1 MKNKSKIIQLVCLAG
16 LTAVLVT
23 GCMKKQSYVEISPD
37 IADSF
42 PIQAEPAE
50 NPQLAESD
58 GPYAILHTTAG
69 DVTILLYPEQAPK
82 AVENFIGLAK
92 EGYYNGSLFYYA
104 KRGEL
109 TQGGKPGDP
118 EAEERSLWGEPFEDE
133 VDNGLYHFKGAVA
146 MAGDGGNTR
155 NSNLSQFYLL
165 VRAEIPE
172 DDRIIPAN
180 CYMNDLMNLRLKD
193 LEELSQEKELSIEE
207 LSKEEI
213 QKFEDDLNKEIQAI
227 ATDGIPSEYEAK
239 YAPVAARYRQVGG
252 AWGLDHGHTVFGQIV
267 KGLNAAE
274 AITQVKVSAEERKP
288 KKDVVI
294 ESVEI
299 IE

>member
-1 MKNKSKIIQLVCLAG
+1 MRIESKIIPLICLAG

-23 GCMKKQSYVEISPD
+23 GCVKKQSYAEISQD

-42 PIQAEPAE
+42 PIQAEPEE
-50 NPQLAESD
+50 NPQLVESD

-118 EAEERSLWGEPFEDE
+118 EAEEKSIWGDPFEDE

-155 NSNLSQFYLL
+155 NINLSQFYLL
-165 VRAEIPE
+165 VRGEIPE
-172 DDRIIPAN
+172 DDRIVPAN
-180 CYMNDLMNLRLKD
+180 CYMNDLMNTRLKD
-193 LEELSQEKELSIEE
+193 LEELSKEKE

-213 QKFEDDLNKEIQAI
+213 QKFEEDLNVEIQAI

-239 YAPVAARYRQVGG
+239 YAPVGAQYSQVGG
-252 AWGLDHGHTVFGQIV
+252 AWGLDYGHTVFGQIV
-267 KGLNAAE
+267 QGLNVAE

>member
-1 MKNKSKIIQLVCLAG
+1 MSHKNKMILLVCLAG
-16 LTAVLVT
+16 MTAVLVT
-23 GCMKKQSYVEISPD
+23 GCVKKHSYAVASAD

-42 PIQAEPAE
+42 PIQAEPAD
-50 NPQLAESD
+50 NPQSAESE

-69 DVTILLYPEQAPK
+69 DVTILLYPKQAPK

-92 EGYYNGSLFYYA
+92 EDYYNGSLFYYA

-118 EAEERSLWGEPFEDE
+118 EVQERSIFGSPFEDE
-133 VDNGLYHFKGAVA
+133 ADNGLYHFKGAVA

-165 VRAEIPE
+165 VSEEIPD
-172 DDRIIPAN
+172 DDRIVPAN
-180 CYMNDLMNLRLKD
+180 CYMNDLMNMRLKE
-193 LEELSQEKELSIEE
+193 LEELGKENTVSE
-207 LSKEEI
+207 EEI
-213 QKFEDDLNKEIQAI
+213 QKFEDDLNAQIQAI
-227 ATDGIPSEYEAK
+227 ASDGIPGEYEAK
-239 YAPVAARYRQVGG
+239 YAPVGETYRQVGG
-252 AWGLDHGHTVFGQIV
+252 AWGLDYGHTVFGQIV
-267 KGLNAAE
+267 KGLNVAE
-274 AITQVKVSAEERKP
+274 AITRVKVSAEERKP

-294 ESVEI
+294 ESIEI

>member
-1 MKNKSKIIQLVCLAG
+1 MRNKSKIIPLVCLAG

-23 GCMKKQSYVEISPD
+23 GCVKKQSYAEVSPD

-42 PIQAEPAE
+42 PIKAEPAE
-50 NPQLAESD
+50 NPQLVESD

-82 AVENFIGLAK
+82 AVENFIGLSK

-118 EAEERSLWGEPFEDE
+118 EAEERSLWGDPFEDE

-165 VRAEIPE
+165 VREEIPE

-180 CYMNDLMNLRLKD
+180 CYMNDLMNLRLKE
-193 LEELSQEKELSIEE
+193 LEELSKEKE

-213 QKFEDDLNKEIQAI
+213 QKFEDDLNEEIQAI
-227 ATDGIPSEYEAK
+227 ATDGIPSEYEEK
-239 YAPVAARYRQVGG
+239 YAPVAARYSQVGG
-252 AWGLDHGHTVFGQIV
+252 AWGLDYGHTVFGQIV
-267 KGLNAAE
+267 EGLNVAE

-299 IE
+299 VDKIIK

>member
-1 MKNKSKIIQLVCLAG
+1 MRNKSKIIPLVCLAG

-23 GCMKKQSYVEISPD
+23 GCVKKQSYAEVSPD

-42 PIQAEPAE
+42 PIKAEPAE
-50 NPQLAESD
+50 NPQLVESD

-118 EAEERSLWGEPFEDE
+118 EAEERSLWGDPFEDE

-165 VRAEIPE
+165 VREEIPE

-180 CYMNDLMNLRLKD
+180 CYMNDLMNLRLKE
-193 LEELSQEKELSIEE
+193 LEELSKEKE

-213 QKFEDDLNKEIQAI
+213 QKFEDDLNEEIQAI
-227 ATDGIPSEYEAK
+227 ATDGIPSEYEEK
-239 YAPVAARYRQVGG
+239 YAPVAARYSQVGG
-252 AWGLDHGHTVFGQIV
+252 AWGLDY
-267 KGLNAAE
+267 
-274 AITQVKVSAEERKP
+274 
-288 KKDVVI
+288 
-294 ESVEI
+294 
-299 IE
+299 

>member
-1 MKNKSKIIQLVCLAG
+1 MKNKNKIIRFVCLAG
-16 LTAVLVT
+16 LTAMLAA
-23 GCMKKQSYVEISPD
+23 GCAKKQTYVEVSPD

-42 PIQAEPAE
+42 PIQAEPAA
-50 NPQLAESD
+50 NSQLVESD

-104 KRGEL
+104 KREEL

-118 EAEERSLWGEPFEDE
+118 QEEERSLWGEPFEDE
-133 VDNGLYHFKGAVA
+133 LDNGLYHFKGAVA
-146 MAGDGGNTR
+146 MAGDGGNTH

-165 VRAEIPE
+165 VRAEVPD
-172 DDRIIPAN
+172 DDRIIPDN

-193 LEELSQEKELSIEE
+193 LEELGKEKELSQ
-207 LSKEEI
+207 EEI

-227 ATDGIPSEYEAK
+227 ATDGIPSECEAK
-239 YAPVAARYRQVGG
+239 YAPVGVRYSQVGG
-252 AWGLDHGHTVFGQIV
+252 AWGLDYSHTVFGQIV
-267 KGLNAAE
+267 KGLNVAE

-299 IE
+299 VDKIIE

>member
-1 MKNKSKIIQLVCLAG
+1 MRNKSKMIPLVCLAA
-16 LTAVLVT
+16 LTAVLAA
-23 GCMKKQSYVEISPD
+23 GCAKKQTYAEVSSD

-50 NPQLAESD
+50 NPQLTNSG
-58 GPYAILHTTAG
+58 GPRAIVHTTAG
-69 DVTILLYPEQAPK
+69 DITILLYPKQAPK

-92 EGYYNGSLFYYA
+92 EGYYDGSLFYYA

-109 TQGGKPGDP
+109 TQGGKPGDQK
-118 EAEERSLWGEPFEDE
+118 ADERSLWGEAFEDE
-133 VDNGLYHFKGAVA
+133 TDNGLYHFKGAVA
-146 MAGDGGNTR
+146 MAGDGGYTS

-165 VRAEIPE
+165 VKEEIPE

-180 CYMNDLMNLRLKD
+180 CYMNDLMKLRLKD
-193 LEELSQEKELSIEE
+193 LEALGREKELSE
-207 LSKEEI
+207 EEI
-213 QKFEDDLNKEIQAI
+213 KTFEDDLNEEIKAI
-227 ATDGIPSEYEAK
+227 ATDGVPEEYEEK
-239 YAPVAARYRQVGG
+239 YVPVAARYGQVGG
-252 AWGLDHGHTVFGQIV
+252 AWGLDYKHTVFGQIV
-267 KGLNAAE
+267 EGLNVAE
-274 AITQVKVSAEERKP
+274 AITQVKVSAEDRKP

>member
-1 MKNKSKIIQLVCLAG
+1 MKNKSKIIRRACLA
-16 LTAVLVT
+16 VLAAMIVT
-23 GCMKKQSYVEISPD
+23 GCTKKQSFVETSQD

-50 NPQLAESD
+50 NPQLVESD

-69 DVTILLYPEQAPK
+69 NVTILLYPKQAPK
-82 AVENFIGLAK
+82 AVENFIGLAN

-104 KRGEL
+104 KREEL

-118 EAEERSLWGEPFEDE
+118 EAEEKSLWGDPFEDE

-155 NSNLSQFYLL
+155 NSNLSQFFLL
-165 VRAEIPE
+165 VRAVIPD
-172 DDRIIPAN
+172 DDRIIPDN
-180 CYMNDLMNLRLKD
+180 CYMNDLLNLRLKD
-193 LEELSQEKELSIEE
+193 LEKLGKDEVLTD
-207 LSKEEI
+207 EEI

-227 ATDGIPSEYEAK
+227 ATDGVPSEYEAK
-239 YAPVAARYRQVGG
+239 YAPVAARYSQVGG
-252 AWGLDHGHTVFGQIV
+252 AWGLDYCHTVFGHIV
-267 KGLNAAE
+267 KGLNVAE

-294 ESVEI
+294 ESIEIVDKI

>member
-1 MKNKSKIIQLVCLAG
+1 MRNKSKIVPLVCLAG

-23 GCMKKQSYVEISPD
+23 GCVKKQSYAEVSPD

-42 PIQAEPAE
+42 PVQAEPAE
-50 NPQLAESD
+50 NPQLVESD

-180 CYMNDLMNLRLKD
+180 CYMNDLMNLRLKE
-193 LEELSQEKELSIEE
+193 LEELGKEKE
-207 LSKEEI
+207 LSKEEV
-213 QKFEDDLNKEIQAI
+213 QTFEDDLNKEIQAI

-239 YAPVAARYRQVGG
+239 YAPAAARYRQVGG
-252 AWGLDHGHTVFGQIV
+252 AWGLDYGHTVFGQIV
-267 KGLNAAE
+267 EGLNVAE

-299 IE
+299 VDKIIK

>member
-1 MKNKSKIIQLVCLAG
+1 MTNKSKIIPLVCLAV
-16 LTAVLVT
+16 LLVT
-23 GCMKKQSYVEISPD
+23 GCVKKQSYAEVSPD
-37 IADSF
+37 IADNF
-42 PIQAEPAE
+42 PIQAERAE
-50 NPQLAESD
+50 NPQLAESH

-69 DVTILLYPEQAPK
+69 DVTILLYPQQAPK

-92 EGYYNGSLFYYA
+92 EGYYNGSLFHYA

-118 EAEERSLWGEPFEDE
+118 EAEERSLWGDPFEDE
-133 VDNGLYHFKGAVA
+133 TDNGLYHFKGAVA
-146 MAGDGGNTR
+146 MAGDGGITR

-165 VRAEIPE
+165 IREDTPE
-172 DDRIIPAN
+172 DDRIVPAN
-180 CYMNDLMNLRLKD
+180 CYMNDLMNMRLKD
-193 LEELSQEKELSIEE
+193 LEELGKEKPMSE
-207 LSKEEI
+207 EEI
-213 QKFEDDLNKEIQAI
+213 QKFEDDLNGEIQAI

-239 YAPVAARYRQVGG
+239 YAPVGARYRQVGG
-252 AWGLDHGHTVFGQIV
+252 AWGLDYGHTVFGQIV
-267 KGLNAAE
+267 EGLNVAE

-294 ESVEI
+294 ESIEI

>member
-1 MKNKSKIIQLVCLAG
+1 MNRMRNKSKIIPLVCLAG
-16 LTAVLVT
+16 LTAVLVA
-23 GCMKKQSYVEISPD
+23 GCAKKQSYVEISPD

-50 NPQLAESD
+50 NPQLVESD

-92 EGYYNGSLFYYA
+92 EGYYDGSLFYYA
-104 KRGEL
+104 KREEL

-118 EAEERSLWGEPFEDE
+118 EAEERSLWGDPFEDE

-165 VRAEIPE
+165 VREEKPE

-180 CYMNDLMNLRLKD
+180 CYMNDLMNMRLKELD
-193 LEELSQEKELSIEE
+193 ELSQEKE

-213 QKFEDDLNKEIQAI
+213 QKFEDDLNVEIQAI

-239 YAPVAARYRQVGG
+239 YAPVGARYSQVGG
-252 AWGLDHGHTVFGQIV
+252 AWGLDYGHTVFGQIV
-267 KGLNAAE
+267 EGLNVAE

>member
-1 MKNKSKIIQLVCLAG
+1 MKNKNKIIRLVCLAG
-16 LTAVLVT
+16 LTAMLAA
-23 GCMKKQSYVEISPD
+23 GCAKKQTYVAVSPD

-42 PIQAEPAE
+42 PIQAEPAA
-50 NPQLAESD
+50 NPQLVESD

-104 KRGEL
+104 KREEL

-118 EAEERSLWGEPFEDE
+118 EAEERSLWGDPFEDE

-155 NSNLSQFYLL
+155 DSNLSQFYFL
-165 VRAEIPE
+165 VRAEVPD
-172 DDRIIPAN
+172 DDRIIPDN

-193 LEELSQEKELSIEE
+193 LEELGKEKELSQ
-207 LSKEEI
+207 EEI

-239 YAPVAARYRQVGG
+239 FAPVAARYRQVGG
-252 AWGLDHGHTVFGQIV
+252 AWGLDYSHTVFGQIV

-299 IE
+299 VDKIIE

>member
-1 MKNKSKIIQLVCLAG
+1 MRNKSKMIPMVCLAA
-16 LTAVLVT
+16 LTAVLST
-23 GCMKKQSYVEISPD
+23 GCAKKQTYAEVSSD

-50 NPQLAESD
+50 NPQLTNSG
-58 GPYAILHTTAG
+58 GPRAIVHTTAG
-69 DVTILLYPEQAPK
+69 DITILLYPKQAPK

-92 EGYYNGSLFYYA
+92 EGYYDGSLFYYA

-109 TQGGKPGDP
+109 TQGGKPGDQK
-118 EAEERSLWGEPFEDE
+118 AEERSLWGEAFEDE
-133 VDNGLYHFKGAVA
+133 TDNGLYHFKGAVA
-146 MAGDGGNTR
+146 MAGDGGYTS

-165 VRAEIPE
+165 VKEEIPE

-180 CYMNDLMNLRLKD
+180 CYMNDLMKLRLKD
-193 LEELSQEKELSIEE
+193 LEALGREKELSE
-207 LSKEEI
+207 EEI
-213 QKFEDDLNKEIQAI
+213 KTFEDDLNAEIKAI
-227 ATDGIPSEYEAK
+227 ATDGVPEEYEDK
-239 YAPVAARYRQVGG
+239 YVSVATRYGQVGG
-252 AWGLDHGHTVFGQIV
+252 AWGLDYKHTVFGQIV
-267 KGLNAAE
+267 EGLNVAE
-274 AITQVKVSAEERKP
+274 AITQVKVSAEDRKP

>member
-1 MKNKSKIIQLVCLAG
+1 MRNKSKIIPLVCLAG
-16 LTAVLVT
+16 LTAVLVA
-23 GCMKKQSYVEISPD
+23 GCAKKQSYVEISPD

-50 NPQLAESD
+50 NPQLVESD

-92 EGYYNGSLFYYA
+92 EGYYDGSLFYYA
-104 KRGEL
+104 KREEL

-118 EAEERSLWGEPFEDE
+118 EAEERSLWGDPFEDE

-165 VRAEIPE
+165 VREEKPE

-180 CYMNDLMNLRLKD
+180 CYMNDLMNMRLKELD
-193 LEELSQEKELSIEE
+193 ELSQEKE

-213 QKFEDDLNKEIQAI
+213 QKFEDDLNVEIQAI

-239 YAPVAARYRQVGG
+239 YAPVGARYSQVGG
-252 AWGLDHGHTVFGQIV
+252 AWGLDYGHTVFGQIV
-267 KGLNAAE
+267 EGLNVAE

>member
-1 MKNKSKIIQLVCLAG
+1 MKNKNKIIRLVCLAG
-16 LTAVLVT
+16 LTAMLAA
-23 GCMKKQSYVEISPD
+23 GCAKKQTYVAVSPD

-42 PIQAEPAE
+42 PIQAEPAA
-50 NPQLAESD
+50 NPQLVESD

-104 KRGEL
+104 KREEL

-118 EAEERSLWGEPFEDE
+118 EAEERSLWGDPFEDE

-155 NSNLSQFYLL
+155 DSNLSQFYLL
-165 VRAEIPE
+165 VRAEVPD
-172 DDRIIPAN
+172 DDRIIPDN

-193 LEELSQEKELSIEE
+193 LEELGKEKELSQ
-207 LSKEEI
+207 EEI

-239 YAPVAARYRQVGG
+239 YEPVGVRYSQVGG
-252 AWGLDHGHTVFGQIV
+252 AWGLDYDHTVFGQIV
-267 KGLNAAE
+267 KGLNVAE

-299 IE
+299 VDKIIE

>member
-1 MKNKSKIIQLVCLAG
+1 MRNKSKIIPLVCLAG
-16 LTAVLVT
+16 LTAVLVA
-23 GCMKKQSYVEISPD
+23 GCAKKQSYVEISPD

-50 NPQLAESD
+50 NPQLVESD

-92 EGYYNGSLFYYA
+92 EGYYDGSLFYYA
-104 KRGEL
+104 KREEL

-118 EAEERSLWGEPFEDE
+118 EAEERSLLGDPFEDE

-165 VRAEIPE
+165 VREEKPE

-180 CYMNDLMNLRLKD
+180 CYMNDLMNMRLKELD
-193 LEELSQEKELSIEE
+193 ELSQEKE

-213 QKFEDDLNKEIQAI
+213 QKFEDDLNVEIQAI

-239 YAPVAARYRQVGG
+239 YAPVGARYSQVGG
-252 AWGLDHGHTVFGQIV
+252 AWGLDYGHTVFGQIV
-267 KGLNAAE
+267 EGLNVAE